1 MDPKELRGLVEAYQQ
16 VNAPQEVDEAKQE
29 SDEEDW
35 RKSEI
40 RNLRRHRQTGT
51 TTPYRD
57 RLVSHTKGRGVKK
70 EKGAKS
76 VEEEYKSPN
85 KKRIQSQSDAA
96 YKKERRAL
104 DRGDSDEAMRQNRR
118 RNAMNTPST
127 RRNELESKNRKEE
140 FDIFD
145 TILEHLIA
153 EGYADTNEAAI
164 AIMANMSE
172 EWRDDILEQSAI
184 AARAAKVVG
193 DQRQGY
199 AGDADAINKMQDAT
213 SKSIGRL
220 KRGQGPVV
228 TPGLPGV

>member
-16 VNAPQEVDEAKQE
+16 INAPQEVDEAKQE

-70 EKGAKS
+70 ERGSK
-76 VEEEYKSPN
+76 VRTEEV
-85 KKRIQSQSDAA
+85 
-96 YKKERRAL
+96 
-104 DRGDSDEAMRQNRR
+104 
-118 RNAMNTPST
+118 
-127 RRNELESKNRKEE
+127 
-140 FDIFD
+140 DIFD

-153 EGYADTNEAAI
+153 EGYADTNEAAL

-172 EWRDDILEQSAI
+172 EWRDNIIEQSAI

-213 SKSIGRL
+213 SKSIGKL